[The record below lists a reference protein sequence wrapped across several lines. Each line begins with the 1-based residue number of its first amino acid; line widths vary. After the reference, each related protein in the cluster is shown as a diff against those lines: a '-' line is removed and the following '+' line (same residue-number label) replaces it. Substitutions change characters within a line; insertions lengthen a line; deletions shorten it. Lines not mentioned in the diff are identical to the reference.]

1 MIVDLFAGPGGWDEG
16 ARPLGLVPIGIELAD
31 AACATGEAAGH
42 KRWQRDVAATDPAE
56 LAPLHGLIASP
67 PCQGFSMAGKGK
79 GRADSAL
86 LVRSIAHMRPDN
98 IDAAIAWLHQHMT
111 DDRSVLVLEPL
122 RWAMATN
129 PRWLAWEQVP
139 AVLPLWEA
147 MAEVLR
153 RAGYSVATGLVYAE
167 QHGVPQTR
175 KRAIL
180 VARSDGKE
188 ARLPVPTHSRY
199 HPRDPQR
206 LDEGVLPWVSMA
218 QALGWAGRVG
228 FPRLSDGRES
238 IEIDGKEYR
247 ARDLRDADLPA
258 QVVTEKARS
267 WARMGDVYNAHG
279 AVRDVDTPSPTL
291 TSSMDNGNF
300 RFMPAPTIVGTRRS
314 RKGMVVGRQL
324 PPGEGVAVGGHG
336 WDGESTSNKGGKG
349 VAVSVQEAG
358 VLQSFR
364 PDYPWQGTRTQ
375 QFEQVGNAVPPLLAR
390 AILTEMLS

>member
-16 ARPLGLVPIGIELAD
+16 ARPLGLAPIGIELAD

-153 RAGYSVATGLVYAE
+153 RAGYSVATGLVHAE

-180 VARSDGKE
+180 VARSDGRE
-188 ARLPVPTHSRY
+188 ARLPTPTHSRY
-199 HPRDPQR
+199 YPRDPQR

-218 QALGWAGRVG
+218 QALGWGMTERPYVTVATGTGAGGGTDPQALGGSGARRTV
-228 FPRLSDGRES
+228 RR
-238 IEIDGKEYR
+238 EIDKG
-247 ARDLRDADLPA
+247 
-258 QVVTEKARS
+258 S

-279 AVRDVDTPSPTL
+279 AVRDVGTPSPTL

-300 RFMPAPTIVGTRRS
+300 RWHDEDRNG
-314 RKGMVVGRQL
+314 
-324 PPGEGVAVGGHG
+324 
-336 WDGESTSNKGGKG
+336 
-349 VAVSVQEAG
+349 SVRVDVWEAG

-390 AILTEMLS
+390 AILAEVLS

>member
-16 ARPLGLVPIGIELAD
+16 AKPLGLAPIGIELAA

-56 LAPLHGLIASP
+56 LAPLCGLIASP

-79 GRADSAL
+79 GRNDSAML
-86 LVRSIAHMRPDN
+86 LRSIPHMRPHN

-122 RWAMATN
+122 RWAMATS

-153 RAGYSVATGLVYAE
+153 GAGYSVATGLVHAE

-218 QALGWAGRVG
+218 QALGWGMTERPYVTVATGTGAGGGTDPQALGGSGARRTV
-228 FPRLSDGRES
+228 RR
-238 IEIDGKEYR
+238 EIDKG
-247 ARDLRDADLPA
+247 
-258 QVVTEKARS
+258 S

-279 AVRDVDTPSPTL
+279 A
-291 TSSMDNGNF
+291 SMDNGNF
-300 RFMPAPTIVGTRRS
+300 RWIPKWSEDRPATTVVSNFRPDIIAGPGHHDTS
-314 RKGMVVGRQL
+314 RQKA
-324 PPGEGVAVGGHG
+324 PG
-336 WDGESTSNKGGKG
+336 
-349 VAVSVQEAG
+349 SVRVDVWEAG

-390 AILTEMLS
+390 AILTEVLS

>member
-16 ARPLGLVPIGIELAD
+16 AKPLGLAPIGIELAA

-42 KRWQRDVAATDPAE
+42 KRWRRDVAATDPAE

-67 PCQGFSMAGKGK
+67 PCQGFSMAGKGN

-86 LVRSIAHMRPDN
+86 LVRSIPHMRPHN

-122 RWAMATN
+122 RWAMATS
-129 PRWLAWEQVP
+129 PRWMAWEQVP

-147 MAEVLR
+147 SAEVLR
-153 RAGYSVATGLVYAE
+153 RAGYSVATGLVHAE
-167 QHGVPQTR
+167 QYGVPQTR

-180 VARSDGKE
+180 VARSDGRE
-188 ARLPVPTHSRY
+188 ARLPTPTHSRY
-199 HPRDPQR
+199 YPRDPQR

-218 QALGWAGRVG
+218 QALEWHGSVG
-228 FPRLSDGRES
+228 FPRRDDGQES
-238 IEIDGKEYR
+238 IEIDGKLYR
-247 ARDLRDADLPA
+247 ARDLRDTNLPA

-267 WARMGDVYNAHG
+267 WLRSRRDSPKWEAEHGARSDRTTEQPSPTWTGEGHRWHWEKMGDVYNSHG
-279 AVRDVDTPSPTL
+279 AVRDVDTPPPTL

-300 RFMPAPTIVGTRRS
+300 RWHDDDR
-314 RKGMVVGRQL
+314 
-324 PPGEGVAVGGHG
+324 EG
-336 WDGESTSNKGGKG
+336 
-349 VAVSVQEAG
+349 SVRVDVWEAG

-375 QFEQVGNAVPPLLAR
+375 RFEQVGNAVPPLLAR
-390 AILTEMLS
+390 AILTEVLS